1 MWLKNKGNSEL
12 EGKYDLSK
20 LVKISQGEDD
30 GGNQL
35 INDTGLPGGGIQ
47 EI

>member
-1 MWLKNKGNSEL
+1 MWLKNKGNSKL

-30 GGNQL
+30 
-35 INDTGLPGGGIQ
+35 TGLPGGGIQ